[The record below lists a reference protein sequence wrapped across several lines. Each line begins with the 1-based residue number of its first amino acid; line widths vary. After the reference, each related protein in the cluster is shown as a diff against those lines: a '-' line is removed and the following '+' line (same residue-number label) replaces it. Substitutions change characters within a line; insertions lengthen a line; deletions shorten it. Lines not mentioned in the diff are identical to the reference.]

1 MRFYTVVALG
11 GMLTGCAAAGS
22 PPVMAPTAEAP
33 AVAGRMVQR
42 SWPATPRHAAFSWT
56 LDEAGERFRGR
67 GVVRFQ
73 APNRLRLD
81 LFGPRG
87 ETYLAA
93 ALVGDSIRLPPNA
106 QGQIALP
113 SPALLWGALGIL
125 RPPTGSRPVAVAGE
139 GEDTTVRYSGGSGET
154 WDFRTGRVPLARVQ
168 RIARGGV
175 AESVEV
181 TWDAPDRIRSSRYRD
196 WSALRTL
203 DLEFETVTNA
213 DPFPPSIW
221 LPQIASR

>member
-1 MRFYTVVALG
+1 MRRFYSLVAFG
-11 GMLTGCAAAGS
+11 GLLSGCTAAAA
-22 PPVMAPTAEAP
+22 PPAMAPTPEAP
-33 AVAGRMVQR
+33 AVAGRLVQR
-42 SWPATPRHAAFSWT
+42 SWPASPRQAAFSWT

-73 APNRLRLD
+73 APDRLRLD

-106 QGQIALP
+106 QGKIALP

-125 RPPTGSRPVAVAGE
+125 RPPTGTSPVAVAAE
-139 GEDTTVRYSGGSGET
+139 GQDTIVRYSGAGGEN
-154 WDFRTGRVPLARVQ
+154 WDFRTGRVPLTRVQ

-175 AESVEV
+175 AESVEL
-181 TWDAPDRIRSSRYRD
+181 TWDGPDRIRSSRYRD
-196 WSALRTL
+196 WAALRTL
-203 DLEFETVTNA
+203 DLAFETITNA

-221 LPQIASR
+221 LP